1 MFVFRLGL
9 REIIA
14 ESGRCADIECKK
26 SSGENKAFNRKGR
39 KLKAAKDA
47 KKSLVRLCVL
57 RGLSFATFAV
67 KSSH

>member
-14 ESGRCADIECKK
+14 ESGRRADTECKK
-26 SSGENKAFNRKGR
+26 SSGENKAFNRKDR

-47 KKSLVRLCVL
+47 KKPGSSLRPSRPFLCDL
-57 RGLSFATFAV
+57 CG
-67 KSSH
+67 